1 MRIFEREGYKM
12 TETTKRLIEKEI
24 EDQKEALDF
33 LKKLSYMPEEFTV
46 PSRIMFTLRRMLVME
61 D

>member
-1 MRIFEREGYKM
+1 M